1 MFQWWGRRYLNCQAV
16 HSSVSC
22 AYDTSCFF
30 VSYNAHRFRCEVL
43 TQEVKCLLT
52 QIYMVE
58 SALLKECA
66 GWAIIKTN
74 EPATAAACKSEH
86 CFPPHYSNVFS
97 HSLSPS
103 QWFLICLYSSFTKPA
118 FPLTFPMK
126 QCVYPYG
133 NEDFFTSLFIKLGRK
148 AELEPEDELP
158 VALILCHRISTQ

>member
-1 MFQWWGRRYLNCQAV
+1 MFAADTKTSQMFHWWCRQYLNCQPV

-22 AYDTSCFF
+22 AYDTSFF
-30 VSYNAHRFRCEVL
+30 IVSYNAQRFQCGVL

-58 SALLKECA
+58 SALCA

-74 EPATAAACKSEH
+74 EPATAAACKSEQF
-86 CFPPHYSNVFS
+86 FPYYSKVLS

-103 QWFLICLYSSFTKPA
+103 QWFLTCLFSCFTKPA
-118 FPLTFPMK
+118 FPRTFPIQ

-133 NEDFFTSLFIKLGRK
+133 NEDFFTSLFI
-148 AELEPEDELP
+148 
-158 VALILCHRISTQ
+158 